1 MTVFALTTGAA
12 SATGQREI
20 DPAHLTWGA
29 GGSDYAEQRRLLT
42 GESGSW
48 LREVSSH
55 DILRE
60 IIPAYFTTQTGGSL
74 HARTPREQ
82 RPHYPASSA
91 APVERAP
98 SHASPVALRAPR
110 STGRSSRDVS
120 RATPLTI

>member
-60 IIPAYFTTQTGGSL
+60 IIPAYFTSADGRQLACEDTARAAAALPGIVGRACGAGAVARIAGG
-74 HARTPREQ
+74 TPCTAVDGTIE
-82 RPHYPASSA
+82 P
-91 APVERAP
+91 
-98 SHASPVALRAPR
+98 
-110 STGRSSRDVS
+110 GRF
-120 RATPLTI
+120 T